1 MNSAMCENKKKKDFC
16 TVLMVF
22 IVSVGKCDNHSIA
35 ELRLKGER
43 DTVTFDQAQN
53 SFSQGGK

>member
-1 MNSAMCENKKKKDFC
+1 MCENKKKKDFC